1 MADDDEV
8 SEFVREMNAELRG
21 DTEFHEVRRLVSLL
35 WESYNETCDQPGEF
49 QRLRGR
55 DAGMQDAIAKE
66 RLNALVATSSIGHGI
81 SVSRIAASLEEAQQ
95 LLEANPDQV
104 IAVAVGI
111 RADPAT
117 AGPLDDASAKLR
129 KAGAANL
136 NSSVLLLIVFV
147 LITIGMS
154 IGQAQLPG
162 EVQTITVDT
171 AANLALAL
179 AISDHI
185 KRNKSS

>member
-1 MADDDEV
+1 VVDDDETP
-8 SEFVREMNAELRG
+8 EFVRKMNAELRG
-21 DTEFHEVRRLVSLL
+21 DTAFPEVQRLVSQL
-35 WESYNETCDQPGEF
+35 WESYAEARDQPGEI
-49 QRLRGR
+49 QRLRSR
-55 DAGMQDAIAKE
+55 YAGMQDAIARE
-66 RLNALVATSSIGHGI
+66 RLNAVVATRFISHGVSI
-81 SVSRIAASLEEAQQ
+81 SRTAASLEEARL
-95 LLEANPDQV
+95 LLEADPNQV
-104 IAVAVGI
+104 IAVAAGI

-117 AGPLDDASAKLR
+117 AGALDDASDKLR

-147 LITIGMS
+147 LISIGLS

-162 EVQTITVDT
+162 EVQTITLDT

>member
-1 MADDDEV
+1 MAQ
-8 SEFVREMNAELRG
+8 
-21 DTEFHEVRRLVSLL
+21 
-35 WESYNETCDQPGEF
+35 Y
-49 QRLRGR
+49 RGR
-55 DAGMQDAIAKE
+55 HRAHHIAGRHA
-66 RLNALVATSSIGHGI
+66 RPRHWWLRS
-81 SVSRIAASLEEAQQ
+81 
-95 LLEANPDQV
+95 
-104 IAVAVGI
+104 I

-117 AGPLDDASAKLR
+117 AGALDDASAKLR

-147 LITIGMS
+147 LITIGLS
-154 IGQAQLPG
+154 IGQSQLPS
-162 EVQTITVDT
+162 EVQTITVYT